1 MASPANIKNLRN
13 IGIIAHIDA
22 GKTTVTERMLFFSG
36 RIHKMG
42 EVHNGQATMDWMEQE
57 QERGITITSA
67 ATKLIWNGHEIQI
80 IDTPGHVD
88 FTIEVERSLRILDGA
103 VGVFC
108 AVGGVEPQSET
119 VWRQADKYKIPKLAF
134 INKMDRLGADMFK
147 TLIEMKEKLGANPL
161 LLQIPIGIE
170 STFSG
175 VIDLVTQKAL
185 TWETDDGME
194 YIINDMPEELMQE
207 AVRQREE
214 LIEKIAETNDKIM
227 EKYLS
232 DEPVSEDEIKLAI
245 RDATI
250 SGMIVP
256 VLLGSALKNKGI
268 QPLLDAINFY
278 LPSPLDISL
287 ITGINPC
294 NDDTITIK
302 RSAKETLSALAFK
315 VAMEQGRRLTYI
327 RIYSGVIKS
336 GMIVYNS
343 TQRVNEKISRL
354 LKMHA
359 NKRERIDMA
368 TAGDIVGV
376 VGLKNTSTG
385 DTLCDE
391 KAPVILET
399 IETYEPVIS
408 IAVEPKTRADQDK
421 VSDALKKLIEEDP
434 TFRVKEDKDTG
445 QTILSGMGELHLE
458 VMTTRLKKEFNVGV
472 NIGNPQVVY
481 RESIEGKATGEA
493 VFERELTGTKHFA
506 GVMVRVEP
514 IERGK
519 GIEYKNLI
527 AGDVIPSDLLDAIMS
542 SLHESVSTGVIRGYP
557 ITDIRITL
565 VDVQYKE
572 GESSEMAFRI
582 SAQAAFNDA
591 CEKAGPIILE
601 PIMKLEIIA
610 PEEFV
615 GDIIGD
621 LNSKKGRIDQIQTQ
635 GKINTIMAMAPLKN
649 LFGYSTTLRSATQ
662 GRGTFTMK
670 FARFDTV

>member
-1 MASPANIKNLRN
+1 MASSANIKNLRN

-42 EVHNGQATMDWMEQE
+42 EVHDGQATMDWMEQE

-67 ATKLIWNGHEIQI
+67 ATKLIWQGHEIQI

-103 VGVFC
+103 IGVFC

-119 VWRQADKYKIPKLAF
+119 VWRQAAKYNISKLAF
-134 INKMDRLGADMFK
+134 INKMDRLGADMSK
-147 TLIEMKEKLGANPL
+147 PLLEMKEKLEVNPL

-175 VIDLVTQKAL
+175 VVDLITQKAI
-185 TWETDDGME
+185 TWNTDDGME
-194 YIINDMPEELMQE
+194 YTIDDIPEELIQE
-207 AVRQREE
+207 AKKQREK
-214 LIEKIAETNDKIM
+214 LIEKIAETDDAIM
-227 EKYLS
+227 EKYLC
-232 DEPVSEDEIKLAI
+232 DKPVSENEIKCAI
-245 RDATI
+245 RKATM
-250 SGMIVP
+250 SGKIVP

-278 LPSPLDISL
+278 LPSPLDIPS
-287 ITGINPC
+287 ITGINPY
-294 NDDTITIK
+294 NDEKMTIK
-302 RSAKETLSALAFK
+302 RSDKEIFSALAFK

-343 TQRVNEKISRL
+343 TQKINEKISRL

-359 NKRERIDMA
+359 NKRERIDVA
-368 TAGDIVGV
+368 SAGDIVGV
-376 VGLKNTSTG
+376 IGLKKTSTG

-391 KAPVILET
+391 KNPIILET

-408 IAVEPKTRADQDK
+408 IAVEPRTTADQDK
-421 VSDALKKLIEEDP
+421 VLDALQKLVEEDP

-445 QTILSGMGELHLE
+445 QTILSGMGELHLD

-472 NIGNPQVVY
+472 NIGKPQVVY
-481 RESIEGKATGEA
+481 RESIGKKATGEA
-493 VFERELTGTKHFA
+493 LFDRELTGTKHFA
-506 GVMVRVEP
+506 GVIVKVEP

-519 GIEYKNLI
+519 GIEYKNLM
-527 AGDVIPSDLLDAIMS
+527 DVDIIPTNLSDAIMS
-542 SLHESVSTGVIRGYP
+542 SLHESVNAGVVRGYP
-557 ITDIRITL
+557 ITDIKITL
-565 VDVQYKE
+565 LDVQYRE
-572 GESSEMAFRI
+572 GESSEMAFKI
-582 SAQAAFNDA
+582 SAQTAFHDA
-591 CEKAGPIILE
+591 CKKADPIILE
-601 PIMKLEIIA
+601 PIMNLEIIA
-610 PEEFV
+610 PEEFI

-621 LNSKKGRIDQIQTQ
+621 LNSRKGRIDQIQTQ
-635 GKINTIMAMAPLKN
+635 GRINTIMAIAPLKN
-649 LFGYSTTLRSATQ
+649 LFGYSTILRSATQ